1 LLKIQKKQNIKRNR
15 NIYNQNQKTMSRQF
29 NLKKYLKENRI
40 LGQSGTSLLREQQEK
55 GDVAVERPNGSVVK
69 YFNNYEEAKE
79 WVDMNDP
86 DGMVDYNIR
95 NMNEEVVYEQE
106 EVDIDELF
114 TYHKEGKK
122 VTKEMWDKMDSDER
136 EEVLLTF
143 FKDPDDVEN
152 YIDSEWNDLPDG
164 AANGLFLSE
173 SVKEVVYETSY
184 GDYTEQPGNLR
195 DALGDLFQTAYT
207 AGVQGKS
214 DFPTYLIDDA
224 LDLMKNSNLD
234 LSEQEEEEV
243 EDVEDIEGGEEEI
256 EEPLD
261 TEEPISDDEEELQ
274 DTLTKAYNQAEKI
287 GDTKLTQQI
296 SNTITYYVKTLLR
309 NQ

>member
-1 LLKIQKKQNIKRNR
+1 
-15 NIYNQNQKTMSRQF
+15 MSRQF
-29 NLKKYLKENRI
+29 NLEKYLKENRI

-69 YFNNYEEAKE
+69 YFNSYEEAKE

-106 EVDIDELF
+106 E
-114 TYHKEGKK
+114 EG
-122 VTKEMWDKMDSDER
+122 D
-136 EEVLLTF
+136 
-143 FKDPDDVEN
+143 
-152 YIDSEWNDLPDG
+152 
-164 AANGLFLSE
+164 
-173 SVKEVVYETSY
+173 
-184 GDYTEQPGNLR
+184 
-195 DALGDLFQTAYT
+195 
-207 AGVQGKS
+207 
-214 DFPTYLIDDA
+214 
-224 LDLMKNSNLD
+224 
-234 LSEQEEEEV
+234 EEV

>member
-1 LLKIQKKQNIKRNR
+1 MLKIQKKQNIKRNR

-29 NLKKYLKENRI
+29 NLEKYLKENRI

-55 GDVAVERPNGSVVK
+55 GDVAVEKPNGSVVK
-69 YFNNYEEAKE
+69 YFNSYEEAKE

-95 NMNEEVVYEQE
+95 NMNE
-106 EVDIDELF
+106 
-114 TYHKEGKK
+114 
-122 VTKEMWDKMDSDER
+122 
-136 EEVLLTF
+136 
-143 FKDPDDVEN
+143 
-152 YIDSEWNDLPDG
+152 
-164 AANGLFLSE
+164 
-173 SVKEVVYETSY
+173 EVVYETSY